1 MSWRMSLLQ
10 CQAVRRLFH
19 KWTYLAPISQNRSD
33 WYSGGKDD
41 DDDRVDDIRMVDD
54 GDVK

>member
-19 KWTYLAPISQNRSD
+19 QWTYLAPISQNRSD